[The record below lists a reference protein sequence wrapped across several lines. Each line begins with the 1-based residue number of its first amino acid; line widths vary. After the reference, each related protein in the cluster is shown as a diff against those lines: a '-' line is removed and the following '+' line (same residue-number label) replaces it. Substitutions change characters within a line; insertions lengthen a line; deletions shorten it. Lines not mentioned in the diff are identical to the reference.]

1 MKGVIYYKYCCG
13 YKYVLLF
20 TQKENYMNIVKWEI
34 EQAFLSGILFY
45 DRKQVTKIW
54 AY

>member
-20 TQKENYMNIVKWEI
+20 TQKENYMNIVK
-34 EQAFLSGILFY
+34 
-45 DRKQVTKIW
+45 
-54 AY
+54 